1 MLIRVAR
8 QPDRKEATLDELLAE
23 PIVQKVMARD
33 GVEASAVRRLARE
46 VRERLRGDQA
56 PG

>member
-33 GVEASAVRRLARE
+33 GVDASAVRRIARE
-46 VRERLRGDQA
+46 VRARLRGGQA
-56 PG
+56 PS

>member
-23 PIVQKVMARD
+23 PIVQKIMARD
-33 GVEASAVRRLARE
+33 GVEASAIRRLARE
-46 VRERLRGDQA
+46 VRERLRDDQA